1 MENSNKKYQK
11 PDAISKVEEPALEY
25 TKTEKLETEIEYHPV
40 LESLI
45 LNAIKESEEGKSI
58 PHEEV
63 MRRLKER
70 YPFLNGV

>member
-1 MENSNKKYQK
+1 MENSNKKYPK
-11 PDAISKVEEPALEY
+11 TDSISKVEEPALEY
-25 TKTEKLETEIEYHPV
+25 TKIEKLETEIEYNPV

-45 LNAIKESEEGKSI
+45 LKAIKESEEGKGI

>member
-11 PDAISKVEEPALEY
+11 PDSIYKVEEPALEY
-25 TKTEKLETEIEYHPV
+25 LKIEKLETEIEYNPV

-45 LNAIKESEEGKSI
+45 LKAIKESEEGKGI

-63 MRRLKER
+63 MRKLKER

>member
-1 MENSNKKYQK
+1 MENSNKKHLK
-11 PDAISKVEEPALEY
+11 PDSISKVEEPALEY
-25 TKTEKLETEIEYHPV
+25 FKIEKLETEIEYNPV

-45 LNAIKESEEGKSI
+45 LKAIKESEEGKGI

>member
-1 MENSNKKYQK
+1 MENSNKKYPK
-11 PDAISKVEEPALEY
+11 TDSISKVEEPALEY

-45 LNAIKESEEGKSI
+45 LKAIKESEEGKSI